1 MTSPQQ
7 NQAPPTGRNSQ
18 RGSEAPK
25 EKSGK
30 RGDADE
36 SGRPQID
43 SVENTAY
50 REVERRS
57 VPRDFALRVATKIT
71 AICEREMDESVA
83 TTKVAEL
90 VFRNMFDPDMH
101 MHFLDVTNILLEN
114 EETQKYAATSWA
126 SLIWHEDE
134 NARFRE
140 MIESLVKS
148 MADGHILNTL
158 PSIEHEDTGKW
169 FSSFATNIGE
179 IFIQMMRVTSDLYDV
194 ITDIYTLV
202 IRLEMARDFNRK
214 EEEEKKKKNQQRTR
228 KDDQRDINNKKLYDD
243 IIDYI
248 SLRGDFRS
256 DNLNQKNPNEFIIV
270 LADRMRSTRR
280 YIIQDI
286 MNRQALEKKKQLEKD
301 LREREAGAEEVIVS
315 ARPFNHGLYLYWV
328 EKRYNFK
335 YLAVEKVRIT
345 CQILGF
351 LIGICAVG
359 ASYLK
364 LVPLSMIEGM
374 IITVAMFGF
383 SKLFCSRFFFLDFYP
398 KDVTTQLEDDVGMFT
413 PIFKKMSAKQMTSF
427 INKQIKEPG
436 NSLLLHL
443 MPEYFKYIFAVMPER
458 NEILMEK
465 DELNEVMERLEI
477 NIGKFQRS
485 SAKRAA

>member
-1 MTSPQQ
+1 MNSPQTSGPGAQ
-7 NQAPPTGRNSQ
+7 QGP
-18 RGSEAPK
+18 GSSK
-25 EKSGK
+25 EKSARKGEP
-30 RGDADE
+30 AD
-36 SGRPQID
+36 STRPQID
-43 SVENTAY
+43 AVENTAF
-50 REVERRS
+50 REVEPRS

-71 AICEREMDESVA
+71 AICEREMDDDVA
-83 TTKVAEL
+83 STRVSEL
-90 VFRNMFDPDMH
+90 IHRNLFDPDMH
-101 MHFLDVTNILLEN
+101 MHFLDVVNVLLEN
-114 EETQKYAATSWA
+114 EETQKYAGTSWA

-134 NARFRE
+134 HPEYRD

-169 FSSFATNIGE
+169 FSSFATNMGE
-179 IFIQMMRVTSDLYDV
+179 VFIQMMRISSDLYDI

-301 LREREAGAEEVIVS
+301 LREREASAEEVIIS

-359 ASYLK
+359 ASYLQ
-364 LVPLSMIEGM
+364 LVPLSMVEGM
-374 IITVAMFGF
+374 IITILMFGF
-383 SKLFCSRFFFLDFYP
+383 SKLFSSRFFFIDFYP
-398 KDVTTQLEDDVGMFT
+398 KDVTSQLEDDVGLFT
-413 PIFKKMSAKQMTSF
+413 PIFKKMSSKQMNSF
-427 INKQIKEPG
+427 INKQIKEPE
-436 NSLLLHL
+436 NNLLLHL

-458 NEILMEK
+458 NDLLMDKE
-465 DELNEVMERLEI
+465 ELNEVMERLETS
-477 NIGKFQRS
+477 IGKYQRS
-485 SAKRAA
+485 ASKRAA